1 MVPTYVHRLRRE
13 VYLRNA
19 GQMQSLCIGPA
30 ESWMHFMSRALNF
43 PGYCLAIVWSGYC
56 LAVMRS
62 DLVGY
67 SVVRFGYKLVSCTL
81 SRLSHESVG
90 GTGIRPMTLAPTVSQ
105 VQLEVNGFSRNV
117 ATRKPGPKTHWEKNG
132 PRKGCCHG
140 AVVGIALGCTEQQCV
155 L

>member
-1 MVPTYVHRLRRE
+1 MH
-13 VYLRNA
+13 NA
-19 GQMQSLCIGPA
+19 GQTQSLCAGPA
-30 ESWMHFMSRALNF
+30 KSWMCFMSRVLNL
-43 PGYCLAIVWSGYC
+43 PGYRLAIIRSGYCLAIV
-56 LAVMRS
+56 RS

-67 SVVRFGYKLVSCTL
+67 SVARFGYKLVSCTL

-90 GTGIRPMTLAPTVSQ
+90 RTGIRPMTLAPTVSQ

>member
-1 MVPTYVHRLRRE
+1 MDAFHESCIEYSLILSGRHR
-13 VYLRNA
+13 
-19 GQMQSLCIGPA
+19 
-30 ESWMHFMSRALNF
+30 
-43 PGYCLAIVWSGYC
+43 SGYR

-62 DLVGY
+62 DLIGH
-67 SVVRFGYKLVSCTL
+67 SVVWFGYKLVSCTL

-90 GTGIRPMTLAPTVSQ
+90 RTGIRPMTLTPMVSQ
-105 VQLEVNGFSRNV
+105 VQLEVNRFSRNV

-140 AVVGIALGCTEQQCV
+140 AVGSIACGCTKQQCV